1 MKYPSGSATDL
12 PHPKDM
18 DSVGRGA
25 GLRLLHCE
33 ESETG
38 PKGGRWGEGEG
49 GGGLGGGE
57 EAEGEEAE
65 QQGGR
70 HLAPKGTCKGQV
82 GSPFLQSLSL
92 TDGFL
97 KEQFA

>member
-1 MKYPSGSATDL
+1 MKYPSGSAADL

-33 ESETG
+33 AG
-38 PKGGRWGEGEG
+38 KARPKGGLRGEREG
-49 GGGLGGGE
+49 RGGGLGGGE
-57 EAEGEEAE
+57 EAEGEEAQ

-70 HLAPKGTCKGQV
+70 HLTPKGTCKRQV
-82 GSPFLQSLSL
+82 GSPF
-92 TDGFL
+92 
-97 KEQFA
+97 FAVS

>member
-33 ESETG
+33 EGEAG
-38 PKGGRWGEGEG
+38 PKGGRGGEGEG
-49 GGGLGGGE
+49 RGGGLGGGE

-82 GSPFLQSLSL
+82 GSPFFCNLLQMDFS
-92 TDGFL
+92 
-97 KEQFA
+97 

>member
-33 ESETG
+33 AGEARA
-38 PKGGRWGEGEG
+38 KGGRGEGEG
-49 GGGLGGGE
+49 GGGLREESKGE
-57 EAEGEEAE
+57 ETE
-65 QQGGR
+65 
-70 HLAPKGTCKGQV
+70 
-82 GSPFLQSLSL
+82 
-92 TDGFL
+92 
-97 KEQFA
+97 